1 MAHEI
6 PAVELAPGVNLPTI
20 GFGTWQ
26 ITGGSAY
33 ESARAALDAGYRH
46 IDTATMYGNEEE
58 IGRAL
63 RDSGL
68 DRDDLFITTKLP
80 PSHAGRERQTLEASL
95 KALGVDFVDLW
106 LIHWPPARGKS
117 LPTWIS
123 VLEQRDAGR
132 IRAAGVSNYDTGLVD
147 ELIKETGETPVVNQV
162 AWSPA
167 QHDPRFLDDMRSRRV
182 IVEGYSSL
190 KNTPLGDPRLV
201 AIAEGHGVTVPQ
213 VILRWQLHHDI
224 VIIPKST
231 HVSRMRENLAVLSFE
246 LTSEEIATI
255 DGGFTG
261 NS

>member
-1 MAHEI
+1 MAHDI

-26 ITGGSAY
+26 ITGRSAY

-68 DRDDLFITTKLP
+68 DRSDVFITTKLP
-80 PSHAGRERQTLEASL
+80 PSHAGRERQTLDASL

-123 VLEQRDAGR
+123 FLEQRDAGR
-132 IRAAGVSNYDTGLVD
+132 IRSAGVSNYDTALVD
-147 ELIKETGETPVVNQV
+147 ELTKETGETPVVNQV
-162 AWSPA
+162 AWSPG
-167 QHDPRFLDDMRSRRV
+167 QHEPQFLDDMRARRV
-182 IVEGYSSL
+182 VVEGYSSL
-190 KNTPLGDPRLV
+190 KNTPLNDPALV
-201 AIAEGHGVTVPQ
+201 GIAERHGVTVPQ
-213 VILRWQLHHDI
+213 VVLRWQLHHDI
-224 VIIPKST
+224 VVIPKST
-231 HVSRMRENLAVLSFE
+231 RPERMRENLSVLDFE
-246 LTSEEIATI
+246 LTSEEIEAV
-255 DGGFTG
+255 
-261 NS
+261 SSV

>member
-6 PAVELAPGVNLPTI
+6 PAVELAPGVSLPTI

-26 ITGGSAY
+26 ITGQSAY
-33 ESARAALDAGYRH
+33 DSTRTALDAGYRH

-68 DRDDLFITTKLP
+68 ERSEVFITTKLP
-80 PSHAGRERQTLEASL
+80 PSQAGRERQTIEASL
-95 KALGVDFVDLW
+95 KALGVDYVDLW

-117 LPTWIS
+117 LPTWIAL
-123 VLEQRDAGR
+123 LEQRDAGR
-132 IRAAGVSNYDTGLVD
+132 ISTAGVSNYDTGLVD
-147 ELIKETGETPVVNQV
+147 ELIRETGETPVVNQV

-167 QHDPRFLDDMRSRRV
+167 QHDPKFLADMRDRRV
-182 IVEGYSSL
+182 VVEGYSSL
-190 KNTPLGDPRLV
+190 KNTPLDDPRLV
-201 AIAEGHGVTVPQ
+201 AIAQAHGVTVPQ

-231 HVSRMRENLAVLSFE
+231 REARMRENLAVLGFE
-246 LTSEEIATI
+246 LTSDEIETI
-255 DGGFTG
+255 DTAF
-261 NS
+261 

>member
-26 ITGGSAY
+26 ITGRSAY

-68 DRDDLFITTKLP
+68 DRSEVFITTKLP
-80 PSHAGRERQTLEASL
+80 PSQAGKERQTLDASL

-117 LPTWIS
+117 LPTWVS
-123 VLEQRDAGR
+123 FLEQRDAGR
-132 IRAAGVSNYDTGLVD
+132 IRSAGVSNYDTALID

-162 AWSPA
+162 PWSPA
-167 QHDPRFLDDMRSRRV
+167 QHDPRFLDDMRDRRV
-182 IVEGYSSL
+182 VVEGYSAL
-190 KNTPLGDPRLV
+190 KNTPLDDPRLV
-201 AIAEGHGVTVPQ
+201 RIAEAHGVTVPQ
-213 VILRWQLHHDI
+213 VVLRWQLHHDV

-231 HVSRMRENLAVLSFE
+231 HPERMAQNLAVLDFS
-246 LTSEEIATI
+246 LTADEIAAVN
-255 DGGFTG
+255 DV
-261 NS
+261 